1 MSSNYD
7 ADGSV
12 VNIGGDMMGG
22 TIIYTNYSDNNDK
35 IILKLLDIVS
45 QQMQINSHQATS
57 INWLLE
63 MLGDV
68 ASVKGGSK

>member
-22 TIIYTNYSDNNDK
+22 RLYTPITAIITTK
-35 IILKLLDIVS
+35 
-45 QQMQINSHQATS
+45 
-57 INWLLE
+57 
-63 MLGDV
+63 
-68 ASVKGGSK
+68 

>member
-22 TIIYTNYSDNNDK
+22 GRLYTPITAIITTK
-35 IILKLLDIVS
+35 
-45 QQMQINSHQATS
+45 
-57 INWLLE
+57 
-63 MLGDV
+63 
-68 ASVKGGSK
+68 

>member
-45 QQMQINSHQATS
+45 QQMQINSQHATT
-57 INWLLE
+57 INRLLE
-63 MLGDV
+63 MLGDD